1 MEFIRLDRK
10 YLQIRYNQNI
20 DKKLWIYRKLN
31 MEETLATMVAKR
43 KEKGKAPQTSEAQE
57 ATPASAIP
65 ATQAD
70 IAEIYEKVMQLL
82 LHTTTPT

>member
-1 MEFIRLDRK
+1 MKFVGLDRM
-10 YLQIRYNQNI
+10 YLQIRFDQNI
-20 DKKLWIYRKLN
+20 DKKLWIHRKLN

-43 KEKGKAPQTSEAQE
+43 KDKGKAPQTSEAQE

-70 IAEIYEKVMQLL
+70 IAEIYEKV
-82 LHTTTPT
+82 T